1 MATYLSYRGKKHRVE
16 LPTITL
22 RTHKLMLDWSA
33 KLDAQAK
40 ADSRGVQ
47 LGAIRKMLD
56 SFPEALDY
64 IDVVGNVNSEKLNA
78 RITFITEDEQR
89 KAREAHEA
97 GAEYEP
103 LQPEAIREE
112 AYKWVM
118 DKWQQWVKDN
128 PDAALM
134 LMFQATE
141 YPTDIDSL
149 LVGIDCIKGTAITTD
164 GELAQLIQGDIET
177 DFWQDIDASEVAAYC
192 TSFLKAFQK
201 R

>member
-1 MATYLSYRGKKHRVE
+1 MATYLTYRGKKHRVE

-149 LVGIDCIKGTAITTD
+149 LLGIDCIKATAITTD

-177 DFWQDIDASEVAAYC
+177 DFWQDIDATEVAAYC
-192 TSFLKAFQK
+192 TAFLKAFK
-201 R
+201 KN

>member
-1 MATYLSYRGKKHRVE
+1 MATYLTYRGKKHRVE

-149 LVGIDCIKGTAITTD
+149 LLGIDCIKATAITTD
-164 GELAQLIQGDIET
+164 GEFLQLIQGDIET
-177 DFWQDIDASEVAAYC
+177 DFWQDIDATEVAAYC
-192 TSFLKAFQK
+192 TAFLKAFK
-201 R
+201 KN

>member
-1 MATYLSYRGKKHRVE
+1 MATYLTHRGKKHKLE

-78 RITFITEDEQR
+78 RITFITEDEER
-89 KAREAHEA
+89 KAREA
-97 GAEYEP
+97 AETGGQYDVMP
-103 LQPEAIREE
+103 PEAIRDE

-149 LVGIDCIKGTAITTD
+149 LLGIDCIKSTAVTTD
-164 GELAQLIQGDIET
+164 GELVQLIQGDIET

-192 TSFLKAFQK
+192 TAFLKAFK
-201 R
+201 KN

>member
-1 MATYLSYRGKKHRVE
+1 MATYLTYRGKKHKVE

-89 KAREAHEA
+89 KAHEAHEA

-149 LVGIDCIKGTAITTD
+149 LLGIDCIKATAITTD

-177 DFWQDIDASEVAAYC
+177 DFWQDIDATEVAAYC
-192 TSFLKAFQK
+192 TAFLKAFK
-201 R
+201 KN